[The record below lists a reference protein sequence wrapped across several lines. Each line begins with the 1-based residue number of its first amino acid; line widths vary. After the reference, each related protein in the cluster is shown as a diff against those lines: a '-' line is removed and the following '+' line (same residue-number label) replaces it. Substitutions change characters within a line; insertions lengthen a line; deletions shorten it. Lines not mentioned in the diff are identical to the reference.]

1 MMTFVGIV
9 FMVLWGLACL
19 VWAVL
24 SIPGGLM
31 ANDSGAFS
39 TDKQM
44 VMLAGLAL
52 GQLVVLAAGV
62 PGGMAFFT
70 PETRSSLIWWAVI
83 LAAVGVVLQVASV
96 AWFFAFGQK

>member
-1 MMTFVGIV
+1 MTFVGIV

-19 VWAVL
+19 VWAVM

-39 TDKQM
+39 VEKQM
-44 VMLAGLAL
+44 VMLAGLAI

-83 LAAVGVVLQVASV
+83 LVAVGVATQVASV